1 MDATRRRVLQA
12 VPAVAGAFER
22 KMKLAKVRG
31 TGTVTLRA
39 SGNRSD
45 LDIEGENISVKST

>member
-1 MDATRRRVLQA
+1 MEGCWVQGY
-12 VPAVAGAFER
+12 GAFER

>member
-1 MDATRRRVLQA
+1 VDATRRRVLQA

-22 KMKLAKVRG
+22 KMKLAKVCG